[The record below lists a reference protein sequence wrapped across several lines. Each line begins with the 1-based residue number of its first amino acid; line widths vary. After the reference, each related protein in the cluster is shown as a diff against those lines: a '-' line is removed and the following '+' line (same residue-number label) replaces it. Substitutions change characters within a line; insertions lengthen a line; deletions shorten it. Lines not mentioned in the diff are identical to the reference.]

1 MIQKKQNQLF
11 RLAAV
16 LYADNNYEVS
26 PKTIHR
32 KIIESSLLDCEN
44 KEMSIHQIIDYI
56 ETHYHLTFDEEEIK
70 AIVTNQK
77 ENGFHLGKDKGN
89 DYLVSLTEQRKQTLI
104 SKLNAHNI
112 EYFIT
117 EFIKQDE
124 KVNKIVDAKSLL
136 YRFLYELINS
146 NISAF
151 SKLLNNKKQLSELIN
166 IEQSQFNE
174 IEREIINN
182 FLSWDCDGKNKAIFD
197 IASYGIEYCLITNNS
212 INSIHLNSLKNKT
225 FYLDT
230 NVIFRALG
238 INGENRQKRTS
249 SFLTKFNEGG
259 ENLIISRF
267 SEMEFKATIRFYLG
281 KIAKHNSPR
290 INPRVFTEFK
300 AQSDFFDFY
309 HKWRLNRTN
318 TSLEY
323 FEAHIFVLFDE
334 LKSKFNITFEN
345 KMPFDEKEEKTAK
358 SLTEIAGDI
367 HNYKLSEGSLNGFE
381 TSNWDAKNIYL
392 IEKRRDGKS
401 ANLVETKYFFLST
414 DQSLRR
420 WDFQRINTTPIV
432 LLPSQWMSILLRYV
446 NRTSDD
452 FKSFVS
458 FLNLPQGE
466 KEISYEKLQLVI
478 TGISEIT
485 DDADKQSAII
495 KILVEKKFKDV
506 LLKGSSDDDIIEQ
519 SKLFAK
525 MTLEQNLNELSA
537 KHSVLEESFESH
549 KAATSDKIKGLETT
563 TSEQEVRLTAKEQ
576 EVERLKSE
584 QEVKLTSKEK
594 EIQRL
599 KEELKTKTVKEDLS
613 KWKRPAYWLL
623 IIAIIIIVFTIF
635 QFCLKDWV
643 YNYPYKIIVEIDK
656 LGSETQ
662 KNTLRTLLYAPLIGL
677 WIICNF
683 CNKRLFS
690 SENKSEKKKEFEQN
704 FDNMH
709 K

>member
-1 MIQKKQNQLF
+1 MNQENNNQLF

-32 KIIESSLLDCEN
+32 KIIESSLLDCQS

-56 ETHYHLTFDEEEIK
+56 ETHYHLTFDEEEIN
-70 AIVTNQK
+70 AIVTSPK
-77 ENGFHLGKDKGN
+77 EDGFHLGKDKGN
-89 DYLVSLTEQRKQTLI
+89 NYLVSLTEQRKQTLL
-104 SKLNAHNI
+104 SKLNSHNI

-117 EFIKQDE
+117 EFIKQDN
-124 KVNKIVDAKSLL
+124 KVNNIVDAKALL

-174 IEREIINN
+174 VEREVINN

-197 IASYGIEYCLITNNS
+197 IASYGIEYCLITNNTT
-212 INSIHLNSLKNKT
+212 NSIHLNSLKNKT

-238 INGENRQKRTS
+238 INGENRKKRTS

-259 ENLIISRF
+259 ETLIISRF
-267 SEMEFKATIRFYLG
+267 SELEFKATVRFYVS
-281 KIAKHNSPR
+281 KIAKYNSPR
-290 INPRVFTEFK
+290 INPRVFAEFK

-323 FEAHIFVLFDE
+323 FEAHIFVLFEE
-334 LKSKFNITFEN
+334 LKTKFNITIEN
-345 KMPFDEKEEKTAK
+345 KMPFDEKEGKTAK
-358 SLTEIAGDI
+358 LLTEIAGDI

-381 TSNWDAKNIYL
+381 TSNWDAKNIHL
-392 IEKRRDGKS
+392 IEKRRDGKN

-485 DDADKQSAII
+485 DDADKQSAIV

-506 LLKGSSDDDIIEQ
+506 LKKGSNDDDIIEQ
-519 SKLFAK
+519 SRMFAK
-525 MTLEQNLNELSA
+525 STLEMELNELSA

-549 KAATSDKIKGLETT
+549 KVVTSDKIKSLETT
-563 TSEQEVRLTAKEQ
+563 TSEQEVKLTEKGK

-584 QEVKLTSKEK
+584 QEVILTTKEK
-594 EIQRL
+594 EVQRL
-599 KEELKTKTVKEDLS
+599 KEELKNTTVRTELA
-613 KWKRPAYWLL
+613 KWKRPAYWLIL
-623 IIAIIIIVFTIF
+623 VAIIILVFTIL
-635 QFCLKDWV
+635 QFCFKDWT
-643 YNYPYKIIVEIDK
+643 YNYFNFRKLHLTRLRQVFEI
-656 LGSETQ
+656 
-662 KNTLRTLLYAPLIGL
+662 YV
-677 WIICNF
+677 F
-683 CNKRLFS
+683 CKSFIFREYFS
-690 SENKSEKKKEFEQN
+690 
-704 FDNMH
+704 H
-709 K
+709 